1 MTTRSDSS
9 EEAVS
14 LSQQEME
21 GQGSNLAQAEGHPG
35 GSTAEHLEEGGNGK
49 PRTSMVQDEP
59 PVPGKGPDEIKV
71 LVEALLF
78 ATDQPLPLKRLV
90 EILGAGKGCVSQA
103 VELLRQE
110 YESTQ
115 RAFHVEEIAGGYQ
128 LLSKPEYH
136 QWICLLEKKNTESKL
151 SPAALETLAIIA
163 YKQPILRATI
173 EAIRGVESSQMLR
186 SLIEKGLVK
195 IVGKDESLG
204 RPLLY
209 GTTKRFLEYFGLN
222 SLNALPRT
230 QELSS

>member
-1 MTTRSDSS
+1 MITHVTPDNGES
-9 EEAVS
+9 V
-14 LSQQEME
+14 Q
-21 GQGSNLAQAEGHPG
+21 LAQE
-35 GSTAEHLEEGGNGK
+35 ERQEGGGNLL
-49 PRTSMVQDEP
+49 QADERP
-59 PVPGKGPDEIKV
+59 APEKSTQEVKI

-90 EILGAGKGCVSQA
+90 EILGAERGCVAQA
-103 VELLRQE
+103 IELLRQE

-115 RAFHVEEIAGGYQ
+115 RAFQVEEVAGGYQ

-151 SPAALETLAIIA
+151 SPAAMETLAVIA

-222 SLNALPRT
+222 SLNDLPRT

>member
-21 GQGSNLAQAEGHPG
+21 GQGSNLAQADGHPG
-35 GSTAEHLEEGGNGK
+35 GSTAGRLEDGGNGK

-78 ATDQPLPLKRLV
+78 AADQPLSLKRLM
-90 EILGAGKGCVSQA
+90 EILGAEKGCVSQA

-128 LLSKPEYH
+128 LLSKQEYH
-136 QWICLLEKKNTESKL
+136 QWIGLLEKKNTESKL

-163 YKQPILRATI
+163 YKQPVLRATI

-209 GTTKRFLEYFGLN
+209 GTTKRFLEYFGLD